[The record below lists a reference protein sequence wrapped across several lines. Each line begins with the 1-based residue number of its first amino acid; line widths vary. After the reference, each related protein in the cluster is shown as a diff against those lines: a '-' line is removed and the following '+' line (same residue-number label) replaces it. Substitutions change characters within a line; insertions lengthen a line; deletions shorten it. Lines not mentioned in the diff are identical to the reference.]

1 MCDIRNPLYGP
12 DGAACAFAPQKGAD
26 NACVSR
32 LDAGLRHLARVI
44 AASLHT
50 DVSALPGG
58 GAAGGFGAGC
68 AAFLGGTLRS
78 GIETVLDVIQL
89 DRRLPDYQLVVTG
102 EGRLDAQSLD
112 GKVVSGVARR
122 CRAQGVP
129 AAALVGALSLDR
141 AALEALGLSAARS
154 INPDGASYAEAAAH
168 AAPNYRAALTALLE
182 EY

>member
-1 MCDIRNPLYGP
+1 M
-12 DGAACAFAPQKGAD
+12 
-26 NACVSR
+26 
-32 LDAGLRHLARVI
+32 
-44 AASLHT
+44 
-50 DVSALPGG
+50 
-58 GAAGGFGAGC
+58 
-68 AAFLGGTLRS
+68 
-78 GIETVLDVIQL
+78 LDVIQL

-122 CRAQGVP
+122 CRAHGVP